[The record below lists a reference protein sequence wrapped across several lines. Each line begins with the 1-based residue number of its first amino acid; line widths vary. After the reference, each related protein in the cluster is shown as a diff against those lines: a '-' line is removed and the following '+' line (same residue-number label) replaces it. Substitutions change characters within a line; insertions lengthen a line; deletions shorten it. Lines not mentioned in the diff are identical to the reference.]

1 MLVGLAGFLER
12 TDPAAAP
19 RVSSWSVV
27 LMFCLQLGPVWAGA
41 CPSQCLCTSDLLSCT
56 ALDLDQVPVVLPV
69 FTVTLDLNHNRIVQ
83 LEEESFE
90 GLPRLEMLR
99 LAHNQVTTI
108 QPGAFRN
115 SSGPLLRH
123 LDLSSNQL
131 MVLEQH
137 YFQDLPGLQELL
149 LFNNRIVRVETGA
162 LDALQNLHKVYL
174 SHNLLTNFPFFSI
187 QQHSH
192 PNLSMLDLSSNRLPK
207 LPLKD
212 ISNLPQLVQE
222 GLYLHNNSLVC
233 DCSMYSL
240 FRFWEKQD
248 FASIRFFRQEHICLV
263 YGIQR
268 GVQFFLYNRFFDKCN
283 LMGLK
288 EQKGNVS
295 VTAGE
300 PLLLHCITSL
310 SRTSTTFFWLAPNSE
325 YVVPPGNNG
334 SLKMFPNGSLEIVA
348 AREEDS
354 GIYLCMAQDQDH
366 NETREVKVTVL
377 RHEGEAHEHF
387 NTGFTTLL
395 GCVVSLLL
403 VLMYLYL
410 TPCRCPKHRPP
421 TNVTLSRGKEAR
433 PGSAQ
438 SSILTP
444 TPPLTTE
451 GPGRKVSTNKHVV
464 FLEPIRE
471 QQNGRLR
478 AGPGLLLGVE
488 PQQRAGETDS
498 YVSVFSD
505 TPILLP

>member
-1 MLVGLAGFLER
+1 MLVGLAGFLDR
-12 TDPAAAP
+12 TDPA
-19 RVSSWSVV
+19 SSWSVV
-27 LMFCLQLGPVWAGA
+27 LMFCLQLGPVWAGT

-56 ALDLDQVPVVLPV
+56 ALDRVPVALPV

-83 LEEESFE
+83 LEEDSFE
-90 GLPRLEMLR
+90 GLPRLETLR

-137 YFQDLPGLQELL
+137 HFQDLPGLQELL

-174 SHNLLTNFPFFSI
+174 SHNLLTNFPFFSL
-187 QQHSH
+187 QKHSH

-212 ISNLPQLVQE
+212 ISNLPRRVQE
-222 GLYLHNNSLVC
+222 GLYLHNNPLVC
-233 DCSMYSL
+233 DCAMYSL
-240 FRFWEKQD
+240 FRSWEQQD
-248 FASIRFFRQEHICLV
+248 FASVRFFRQEHVCLV

-268 GVQFFLYNRFFDKCN
+268 GLQFFLYTRFFDKCD
-283 LMGLK
+283 LAGLK

-295 VTAGE
+295 VAVGE
-300 PLLLHCITSL
+300 PLLLHCVTSL
-310 SRTSTTFFWLAPNSE
+310 SGTGTTFFWLAPNSE

-348 AREEDS
+348 AREDDS

-403 VLMYLYL
+403 VLVYLYL
-410 TPCRCPKHRPP
+410 TPCRCPRHRPP
-421 TNVTLSRGKEAR
+421 TAVARKEAR
-433 PGSAQ
+433 TGSAQ

-478 AGPGLLLGVE
+478 AGPELLLGVE